1 MLARDL
7 DGMPAR
13 CPSDFQDACREVAA
27 RYGCILV
34 DGPAVLRAET
44 ADGLLDDRLFHDAHH
59 PTFVAYLALA
69 RAVLAGLHERRAF
82 GWPEGVDAP
91 AIDPVETAG
100 HFGIGRAQWSVVCLH
115 TSWWYKSYAYTR
127 YDPSPRLEKSRR
139 LDEAWRRIEFEGAAP
154 EDAGVP
160 GQGARPR
167 LGWTDEDF
175 RGTGVANGGES
186 R

>member
-1 MLARDL
+1 VSTIKS
-7 DGMPAR
+7 
-13 CPSDFQDACREVAA
+13 PSRELKA
-27 RYGCILV
+27 IQ
-34 DGPAVLRAET
+34 T
-44 ADGLLDDRLFHDAHH
+44 ADGLLDDRFFHDAHH

-69 RAVLAGLHERRAF
+69 RAVLAGFRERRAF

-91 AIDPVETAG
+91 AIDPVETAR
-100 HFGIGRAQWSVVCLH
+100 HFGLGREQWGVVCLQR
-115 TSWWYKSYAYTR
+115 SWWYKSYAYTR
-127 YDPSPRLEKSRR
+127 YDPSLRLEKARR
-139 LDEAWRRIEFEGAAP
+139 LDEAWRRIEFEGVAP

-167 LGWTDEDF
+167 LELPGGDF